1 MGNLFYKDENEE
13 PEFENKIKLAGDGSN
28 KGTLTIKNLRLNDS
42 AVYFC
47 AAYYTV
53 LRITSVWYKNL
64 F

>member
-53 LRITSVWYKNL
+53 LRITSV
-64 F
+64 